1 MAYNA
6 LTWLGREPVEGSAVL
21 RVALVED
28 TDRDARV
35 TLSCIER
42 WSAEEGVDTPT
53 VTRFPTGEDFL
64 EAYEKNPTAYDLSF
78 LDIETEGDNGMRI
91 AARLRQAGSSI
102 QIVFT
107 TKVAQLAA
115 MGYNVDALGYLIK
128 PIEYPL
134 FRLVM
139 RKVQKLMKAQ
149 AGVTIRVAVDGG
161 MRILQSRDV
170 RYVEV
175 DRHNLLFHT
184 ADATYRTR
192 GSLKDISSQ
201 LAGEPFSLANRY
213 ALVNLA
219 WVRGIT
225 DGQAELDT
233 GELLPLSRSRRREF
247 PQALAAYLGA

>member
-1 MAYNA
+1 M
-6 LTWLGREPVEGSAVL
+6 L
-21 RVALVED
+21 RIALVED
-28 TDRDARV
+28 TDRDAQV
-35 TLSCIER
+35 TLAYIDR
-42 WSAEEGVDTPT
+42 WATEEGIDSPA

-64 EAYEKNPTAYDLSF
+64 EGFEKNSGAYDLVF
-78 LDIETEGDNGMRI
+78 LDIQTTGDSGMRV
-91 AARLRQAGSSI
+91 AVRLRQAGSSI
-102 QIVFT
+102 PIVFT
-107 TKVAQLAA
+107 TKVAGLAA

-139 RKVQKLMKAQ
+139 RKAQKAVSAR
-149 AGVTIRVAVDGG
+149 AGIAIPVTVDGG

-175 DRHNLLFHT
+175 DQHNLLFHT

-192 GSLKDISSQ
+192 GSFKAISSQ

-213 ALVNLA
+213 ALVNLS

>member
-1 MAYNA
+1 M
-6 LTWLGREPVEGSAVL
+6 L
-21 RVALVED
+21 RIALVED
-28 TDRDARV
+28 TDRDAQV
-35 TLSCIER
+35 TLAYIDR
-42 WSAEEGVDTPT
+42 WATEEGIDSPA

-64 EAYEKNPTAYDLSF
+64 EGFEKNSGAYDLVF
-78 LDIETEGDNGMRI
+78 LDIQTTGDSGMRV
-91 AARLRQAGSSI
+91 AVRLRQSGSSI

-107 TKVAQLAA
+107 TKVAGLAA

-139 RKVQKLMKAQ
+139 RKAQKAVSAR
-149 AGVTIRVAVDGG
+149 AGIAIPVTVDGG

-175 DRHNLLFHT
+175 DQHNLLFHT

-192 GSLKDISSQ
+192 GSLKAISSQ

-213 ALVNLA
+213 ALVNLS

>member
-1 MAYNA
+1 M
-6 LTWLGREPVEGSAVL
+6 L
-21 RVALVED
+21 RIALVED
-28 TDRDARV
+28 TDRDAQV
-35 TLSCIER
+35 TLAYIDR
-42 WSAEEGVDTPT
+42 WATEEGIDSPA

-64 EAYEKNPTAYDLSF
+64 EGFEKNSGAYDLVF
-78 LDIETEGDNGMRI
+78 LDIQTTGDSGMRV
-91 AARLRQAGSSI
+91 AVRLRQAGSSI

-107 TKVAQLAA
+107 TKVAQRAA

-233 GELLPLSRSRRREF
+233 GELLPLSRSSRREF